1 MYYFFSS
8 ISVFSLSQRL
18 LNLAIHIAVDQQSDL
33 LDYNWVVVAAMAL
46 LSVMKRGEVWR
57 RCVECHFEI
66 DHKNWIF
73 NQIFSDGKNYL

>member
-1 MYYFFSS
+1 MNFFFFYFCLL
-8 ISVFSLSQRL
+8 SLSQRL

-66 DHKNWIF
+66 GHKNWIF
-73 NQIFSDGKNYL
+73 IQIFSDRKNYL